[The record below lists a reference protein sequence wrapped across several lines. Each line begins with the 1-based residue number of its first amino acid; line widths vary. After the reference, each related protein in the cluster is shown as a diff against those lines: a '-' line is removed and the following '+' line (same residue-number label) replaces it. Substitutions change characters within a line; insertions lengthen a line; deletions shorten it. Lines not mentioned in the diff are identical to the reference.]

1 MTITAAAD
9 GSALGNPGP
18 AGWAWYVDEGCW
30 RAGGWPHGTNNQ
42 GELMAVLDL
51 FRSTKHVPD
60 EHLRILCDSQY
71 VINCVT
77 KWMPGWKRKGWKKA
91 DGKPVLNVDLLKQ
104 IDAELKGRDYSFEWV
119 KGHNGHDLNEEADD
133 RARAAATAFQAGR
146 TPPEGPGFIGDAP
159 APTTGAAPDT
169 EAAGSTTAAE
179 APVREV
185 PERTA
190 TGASPEA
197 EPFLEEP
204 ALFGADTDGDLPE
217 AAEDTDEA
225 EAQIAELGRGA
236 GAEEP
241 AEDFFAALD
250 GAAVPALQSS
260 DLDAVLALQAAL
272 LDREVRADTAAVL
285 YLLAPDFR
293 GVSAAGQPLDREYY
307 AQQLAAR
314 PESAELQLLE
324 SAVLGTDLLQVI
336 YRRFEEGSATVA
348 SALWERAGEGAA
360 AARWRLRFQQE
371 SPES

>member
-51 FRSTKHVPD
+51 FRSTRHVPD

-146 TPPEGPGFIGDAP
+146 APLEGPGFAADAP
-159 APTTGAAPDT
+159 APD
-169 EAAGSTTAAE
+169 TTAE
-179 APVREV
+179 P
-185 PERTA
+185 TA
-190 TGASPEA
+190 TEA

-204 ALFGADTDGDLPE
+204 ALYGADTDDDLAE
-217 AAEDTDEA
+217 AAEDADGA
-225 EAQIAELGRGA
+225 EAQIAELGLGPGA
-236 GAEEP
+236 GAGEP

-250 GAAVPALQSS
+250 GAVPAMQSS

-336 YRRFEEGSATVA
+336 YRRFEDGTATVA